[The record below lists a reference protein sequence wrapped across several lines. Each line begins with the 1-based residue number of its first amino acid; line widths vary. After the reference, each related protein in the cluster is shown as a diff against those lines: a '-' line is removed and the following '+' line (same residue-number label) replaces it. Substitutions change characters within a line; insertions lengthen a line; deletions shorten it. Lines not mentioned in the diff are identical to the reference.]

1 VRNNIK
7 SVFLV
12 FSIVAAGGV
21 VYGLAR
27 GHGIGETLIATVMA
41 GSRSGRTL
49 GSSGNSLW
57 ASDRRKVLGVTP
69 R

>member
-41 GSRSGRTL
+41 AGFLL
-49 GSSGNSLW
+49 GIAWVAKRADARLK
-57 ASDRRKVLGVTP
+57 RK
-69 R
+69 